1 MKITIVTR
9 PCRPEKIEV
18 INEYS
23 FVCRMQSKK
32 LKLAGGTERREFYLT
47 CPYVASQLCR
57 VLMEKGIEFMVE
69 YSR

>member
-1 MKITIVTR
+1 MKITVTTR
-9 PCRPEKIEV
+9 PCRQEEIEV

-23 FVCRMQSKK
+23 FVCRIQNKK
-32 LKLAGGTERREFYLT
+32 VKLANGTEKREFYHT

-69 YSR
+69 YTR